1 MTTST
6 TTTDHSPASP
16 SIRSQSSEGAP
27 ARFLESLSRRNLSE
41 HTVRAYRSDTNQVFN
56 FLTGRRLTA
65 ELAAEYV
72 DSLILA
78 GCAASTVAR
87 KIASLRALAA
97 YLVDS
102 HQLAED
108 PTTHLKSFK
117 QKRTLPKS
125 ISQDEVTCLFDAAK
139 TDRDMLLL
147 SLLYDC
153 GLRSREAVDLR
164 WSNVDYATMT
174 LTIHGKGGKT
184 RLVPYPNETA
194 VFLHT
199 ALAYHNPQVERETVL
214 RSLRD
219 RPLSTSDVR
228 RTLATLSLRSNLNPP
243 VAPHQLR
250 HSYATHLLEGGADLP
265 TIQALL
271 GHANITTTSIYLH
284 VTTDH
289 MREVYTASHP
299 RANR

>member
-1 MTTST
+1 MITMTSKAQV
-6 TTTDHSPASP
+6 S
-16 SIRSQSSEGAP
+16 RSSGSGILTN
-27 ARFLESLSRRNLSE
+27 FLESLSRRNLSE
-41 HTVRAYRSDTNQVFN
+41 HTVRAYRSDIKQVFD
-56 FLTGRRLTA
+56 FLAGRRLTA

-78 GCAASTVAR
+78 GCAASTVGR

-102 HQLAED
+102 HQLADD
-108 PTTHLKSFK
+108 PTSHLKSFK

-125 ISQDEVTCLFDAAK
+125 VSQDEINRLFDAAK

-153 GLRSREAVDLR
+153 GLRSHEAVDLR
-164 WSNVDYATMT
+164 WSNIDQASMT
-174 LTIHGKGGKT
+174 LTIYGKGGKT

-194 VFLHT
+194 VLFST
-199 ALAYHNPQVERETVL
+199 ARTNRNPQVERETVL
-214 RSLRD
+214 LSLRN

-228 RTLATLSLRSNLNPP
+228 RTLATTSLRSNLNPA
-243 VAPHQLR
+243 VSPHQLR

-289 MREVYTASHP
+289 MREVYTAAHP
-299 RANR
+299 RAGR